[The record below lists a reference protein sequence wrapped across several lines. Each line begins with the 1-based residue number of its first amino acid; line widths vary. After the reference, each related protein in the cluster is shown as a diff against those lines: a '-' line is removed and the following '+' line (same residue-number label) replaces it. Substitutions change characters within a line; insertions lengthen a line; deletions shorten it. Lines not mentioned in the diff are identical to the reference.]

1 MLTYIK
7 AFFIAVYAVVIA
19 ILTILFSPV
28 NFYATH
34 VMSKMFSWVIL
45 KLAGVRVK
53 VTGRENLNEKE
64 AYIFISNHQSYFD
77 IPVLMQ
83 AVPNNMRFIYK
94 KSLSRIPVFGWG
106 MYLGGYLPI
115 NRDNPRD
122 AMKELKHAAGKVR
135 KGLSVVI
142 FPEGTRSPDGSLGE
156 FKRGMFILAEEA
168 KVKLVPVTVK
178 GTYKILPRN
187 KFEIKG
193 GDVEVIFDKPVEY
206 RKDKNLLNEIRA
218 IIEKN
223 LSKK

>member
-1 MLTYIK
+1 
-7 AFFIAVYAVVIA
+7 
-19 ILTILFSPV
+19 
-28 NFYATH
+28 
-34 VMSKMFSWVIL
+34 MFSWVIL
-45 KLAGVRVK
+45 KIAGVKVK
-53 VTGRENLNEKE
+53 VTGAENLDSKE

-122 AMKELKHAAGKVR
+122 AMRELKHAAGKVK

-142 FPEGTRSPDGSLGE
+142 FPEGTRSPDGTLGE

-168 KVKLVPVTVK
+168 KVKLVPVTVID
-178 GTYKILPRN
+178 TYKILPRN

-193 GDVEVIFDKPVEY
+193 GNVRVIFDKPVEY
-206 RKDKNLLNEIRA
+206 RRDKNLLNEIRD

-223 LSKK
+223 AKQQQ